1 MGTVSEDV
9 SLLSLADE
17 DRSFLICEQRS
28 VGADG
33 DSAGRGEEEEDWDLS
48 HFHYPDTST
57 LELTMS
63 NISVC
68 PFNHSQSPT
77 LLWFISPSHF
87 CPTKLQ
93 FSE

>member
-33 DSAGRGEEEEDWDLS
+33 DSAGRGEKEED
-48 HFHYPDTST
+48 
-57 LELTMS
+57 
-63 NISVC
+63 
-68 PFNHSQSPT
+68 
-77 LLWFISPSHF
+77 
-87 CPTKLQ
+87 
-93 FSE
+93 